1 MRGELREKIASELVD
16 GNKNANVWRNE
27 EANRIMTFGDNI
39 PPILYNTT
47 VLRKAKQEEID
58 KRLQLENTDPI
69 KNLYMAKRI
78 RLIGIIHN
86 IGLDPFYCMYW
97 TQEQQLMYK
106 MAYKDSRCKGN
117 ITCIRQR
124 LCRT

>member
-1 MRGELREKIASELVD
+1 MREKIASELVD

-27 EANRIMTFGDNI
+27 EANRIMTFGDDI

-78 RLIGIIHN
+78 RLALFII
-86 IGLDPFYCMYW
+86 
-97 TQEQQLMYK
+97 
-106 MAYKDSRCKGN
+106 
-117 ITCIRQR
+117 
-124 LCRT
+124 